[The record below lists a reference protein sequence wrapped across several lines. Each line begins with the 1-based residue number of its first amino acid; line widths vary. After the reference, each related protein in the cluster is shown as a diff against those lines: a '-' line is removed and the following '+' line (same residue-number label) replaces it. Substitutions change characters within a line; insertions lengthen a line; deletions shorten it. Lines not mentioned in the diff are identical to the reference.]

1 MSDKEVDQTQVWPG
15 GFMPASPPTRPWVD
29 VADERDDNYETRR
42 GTHLDKVIDQAVV
55 RFIATTDLQLS
66 KEQTVALQEACEEV
80 WQACGEFAERH
91 LGRKQTAKGRQER
104 SATKKK
110 RLEQV
115 RAIFDEGITDSE
127 EIAEEMLGRH
137 EDSLGSRQVRNYIKE
152 MTP

>member
-1 MSDKEVDQTQVWPG
+1 MSKKEFDHTQVWPG
-15 GFMPASPPTRPWVD
+15 GFMPASPPKRPWVD
-29 VADERDDNYETRR
+29 LADERDTDYKSRR
-42 GTHLDKVIDQAVV
+42 GSHLDKVIDQAVV
-55 RFIATTDLQLS
+55 RFIVTTDLQLS

-152 MTP
+152 MSP